1 MRRLL
6 VILGLAGALIAPLS
20 SEAGTTVSRDTLDF
34 TGTICNGDVVHVTG
48 TQVVVL
54 SDTLTNVRSQD
65 LTGVDLTT
73 GTVYHGANSF
83 FDQPITTPS
92 GTSVET
98 FSQDLRL
105 AAPGGESFTATGL
118 FHATATPDGTLRVFL
133 VKESVPC

>member
-6 VILGLAGALIAPLS
+6 VILGLAGALTAPLS
-20 SEAGTTVSRDTLDF
+20 AQAATTVSRDTFDF
-34 TGTICNGDVVHVTG
+34 TVTICNGDLVHVTG

-65 LTGVDLTT
+65 LTGVDLSN
-73 GTVYHGANSF
+73 GTIYHGAESY

-105 AAPGGESFTATGL
+105 VAASGESFIATGL